1 MRVAV
6 IFTGAYPTGDVTTHR
21 VHNICLGL
29 VESGVG
35 VVVLL
40 ANPTEKPGSIRNLLP
55 AGECEGVKFEYV
67 GGSTTR
73 SERFWV
79 RRLQDLYCH
88 VRTILV
94 ASLGRRRYDITIVV
108 GPSLDFR
115 VILPFAGKV
124 SGRKVVLEINEY
136 PYVKQRYAMLGAIK
150 RQLLFRLVF
159 PLYSGFVPISRNLLE
174 VVDGHKSPAAS
185 TITIPILAGKVSPSA
200 DRSSPFDW
208 PYIVHA
214 GSLDEEKDGVLGILE
229 AFAIALRRIHTP
241 LRLVI
246 TGKHEGTKQY
256 HTVLQAI
263 KAQELTE
270 RVVFVGYCSREKL
283 SRILENSLLAI
294 VNKLDTVQNRFCF
307 ATKLADYLS
316 HGVPVIT
323 TTVGESRHFL
333 HDGRN
338 AYVVE
343 PGRPELLAEKVVQ
356 AINNPEERCRIG
368 VAGRGLAETAFSHR
382 VQGARLARF
391 LSGANDS

>member
-1 MRVAV
+1 MRVAI
-6 IFTGAYPTGDVTTHR
+6 IFAGAYPTGDVTTDR
-21 VHNICLGL
+21 VHNMCLGL
-29 VESGVG
+29 VESGVD
-35 VVVLL
+35 VEVLL
-40 ANPTEKPGSIRNLLP
+40 ANPTEKPGGTRNLLP
-55 AGECEGVKFEYV
+55 AGEYEGVKFEYV

-94 ASLGRRRYDITIVV
+94 ASLGRRRYDITMVV

-115 VILPFAGKV
+115 VILPFAGRV
-124 SGRKVVLEINEY
+124 FGRRMVLEINEY
-136 PYVKQRYAMLGAIK
+136 PFVKSKPAVLGAIK

-159 PLYSGFVPISRNLLE
+159 PLYSGFVPISRNLSE
-174 VVDGHKSPAAS
+174 VVDGHKSQAAS

-200 DRSSPFDW
+200 DPSSLFEW

-214 GSLDEEKDGVLGILE
+214 GSLDEEKDGVLGILD
-229 AFAIALRRIHTP
+229 AFAIALRRVHTP

-256 HTVLQAI
+256 HAVLQAI
-263 KAQELTE
+263 KAQGLAE
-270 RVVFVGYCSREKL
+270 RVVFVGYCSRERL

-294 VNKLDTVQNRFCF
+294 VNKLDTVQNRYCF
-307 ATKLADYLS
+307 ATKLADYLL

-338 AYVVE
+338 AYIVE
-343 PGRPELLAEKVVQ
+343 PGRPELLAQKVVE
-356 AINNPEERCRIG
+356 AINNPEERRRIG
-368 VAGRGLAETAFSHR
+368 VAGRQLAETVFSYR
-382 VQGARLARF
+382 VQGLRLARF
-391 LSGANDS
+391 LSGAKDS